1 MPLAG
6 AILIPSDLPFQP
18 PILSAPIE
26 DIALATN
33 SEAAPSLRQDPADKR
48 SRALGAS
55 PEEPSVFR
63 SLAVSLFAG
72 TLVFLG
78 LILWL
83 RILGRPW
90 ICPCGSVEIWQGA
103 LTEAENSQQFSDW
116 YSGLHVIFGM
126 ALFGFVAVMAPR
138 WPLAKRAV
146 LAVLSSA
153 AWEAMENTPLL
164 IATFSRSPNS
174 PDYFGDS
181 ILNASGDTLFVLAG
195 FFIAAKLPAW
205 ATLVLAV
212 ALDLTIELVI
222 GDGFVLGTLK
232 LFQG

>member
-1 MPLAG
+1 M
-6 AILIPSDLPFQP
+6 
-18 PILSAPIE
+18 
-26 DIALATN
+26 
-33 SEAAPSLRQDPADKR
+33 SEE
-48 SRALGAS
+48 AS
-55 PEEPSVFR
+55 IFR

-72 TLVFLG
+72 TAVFVGLV
-78 LILWL
+78 LWL

-90 ICPCGSVEIWQGA
+90 ICPCGTVEIWNGG
-103 LTEAENSQQFSDW
+103 LTQEQNSQQFSDW
-116 YSGLHVIFGM
+116 YSGLHLIFGM
-126 ALFGFVAVMAPR
+126 ALYGFVAAMAPR

-195 FFIAAKLPAW
+195 FFVAAKLPAR
-205 ATLVLAV
+205 ATVILAV

-232 LFQG
+232 LFRG

>member
-1 MPLAG
+1 MPPKVDRSIFQSLGVSVFAG
-6 AILIPSDLPFQP
+6 A
-18 PILSAPIE
+18 
-26 DIALATN
+26 
-33 SEAAPSLRQDPADKR
+33 
-48 SRALGAS
+48 
-55 PEEPSVFR
+55 
-63 SLAVSLFAG
+63 AVFAG
-72 TLVFLG
+72 LV
-78 LILWL
+78 LWL

-90 ICPCGSVEIWQGA
+90 ICPCGFVEIWQGELSQA
-103 LTEAENSQQFSDW
+103 QNSQQFSDW
-116 YSGLHVIFGM
+116 YSALHLIFGM
-126 ALFGFVAVMAPR
+126 ALYGFVAVMAPR

-164 IATFSRSPNS
+164 IATFSQSPNS

-195 FFIAAKLPAW
+195 FFMAAKLPVW
-205 ATLVLAV
+205 MTVVMAV
-212 ALDLTIELVI
+212 ALDLTIELTI